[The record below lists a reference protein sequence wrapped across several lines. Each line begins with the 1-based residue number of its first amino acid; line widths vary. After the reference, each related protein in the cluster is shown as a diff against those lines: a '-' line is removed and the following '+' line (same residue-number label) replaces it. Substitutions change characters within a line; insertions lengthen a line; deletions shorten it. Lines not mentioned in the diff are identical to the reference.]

1 MELSQSALTENLINT
16 IYTFKI
22 IKTLIS
28 DNYFNCLNI
37 SDPAILGHMQN
48 VYTVY
53 AQKKNEQDLGRGEGM
68 VIFLLN

>member
-16 IYTFKI
+16 VYTFKI

-37 SDPAILGHMQN
+37 SDPAILGHMQKCIHGLR
-48 VYTVY
+48 T
-53 AQKKNEQDLGRGEGM
+53 KKE
-68 VIFLLN
+68 